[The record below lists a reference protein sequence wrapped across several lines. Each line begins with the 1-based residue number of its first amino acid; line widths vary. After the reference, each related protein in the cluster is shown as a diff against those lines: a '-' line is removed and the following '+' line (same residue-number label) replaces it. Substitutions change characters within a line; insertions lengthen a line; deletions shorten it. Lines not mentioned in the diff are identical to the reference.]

1 MKIPG
6 EDNVQAD
13 LHGLFWPARRLGEA
27 LEALAAKCGLPVRFA
42 EPPVCDVFKQ
52 NEADQISSW
61 IETVAIWMGFEVE
74 PTEARYAEVKRLLRD
89 GGPMLVK
96 LQPGDDARFLAI
108 VTGRGRQIQV
118 LDQNGTARWIS
129 LEMVR
134 SVLCWRFEAPII
146 DEVNRLLHEAKVP
159 RRRQE
164 RARRAI
170 LAERLVNARFSDC
183 WLLQMPPH
191 SSFMQL
197 IRREGSIRKLV
208 VLTCSYLALYLLWIL
223 SWVLVGRS
231 AFTGHFDRGWFVAW
245 ALVMATMIPIRSF
258 ASWSQASLAIRTGCL
273 LKRRLLSG
281 ALRLDT
287 DEVRR
292 QGTGQLMGRVI
303 ESEAVES
310 LAMSGGFLALFAC
323 IELILGMWILW
334 AGTGGWLHVSLLL
347 GWLVPTFLICRYYY
361 KRRLQWTS
369 ARLSLTEELI
379 ERMVGYRTRVA
390 QEKYERWHDGED
402 RSLEQYMAT
411 SKTMD
416 RASAVMMAL
425 IPRGWLIVGLAG
437 LAASFIY
444 KSQTPIALAI
454 TLGGILFCYRA
465 FGKIALGISNLGG
478 AAIAWKKVGPLFHQA
493 TQQDSIGLPEFA
505 LVRVA
510 SPTGND
516 GRPLMELTDVAFHY
530 ASRNEQVL
538 RGCSLR
544 IFPGDRLLV
553 EGSSGSGK
561 STLASILTGLRL
573 PESGLILIQGLD
585 RQTLGSEGW
594 RQRVVAAPQSHENH
608 VLTETFAFNLLMG
621 CRWPPRAEDFREA
634 KAICDE
640 LGLAN
645 LLKRMPAGMLQMVG
659 ETGWQLSHGE
669 RSRLYIARALL
680 QGSDLVVLDES
691 FASLDPETLLQSFD
705 CVFRRAATLLVI
717 AHP

>member
-1 MKIPG
+1 LKIPG
-6 EDNVQAD
+6 EINAPAD
-13 LHGLFWPARRLGEA
+13 LDGLSWPTHRLGEA
-27 LEALAAKCGLPVRFA
+27 LEALADKCGLPIRFA
-42 EPPVCDVFKQ
+42 EPPVCDVSAPD
-52 NEADQISSW
+52 NVDQISSW
-61 IETVAIWMGFEVE
+61 IETVAVWMGFEVE

-96 LQPGDDARFLAI
+96 LHTGGEPRFLAI
-108 VTGRGRQIQV
+108 ISGRGRQIKV
-118 LDQNGTARWIS
+118 LDQNRAARWIPV
-129 LEMVR
+129 ERAR
-134 SVLCWRFEAPII
+134 SVLCWKFEAPMI
-146 DEVNRLLHEAKVP
+146 DEVNRLLEEAKVP
-159 RRRQE
+159 RRRHNK
-164 RARRAI
+164 ARRAI
-170 LAERLVNARFSDC
+170 LAERLVSARFSDC
-183 WLLQMPPH
+183 WLLQMPPT

-197 IRREGSIRKLV
+197 VRREGSIRKLIS
-208 VLTCSYLALYLLWIL
+208 LTGSYLALYLLWIL
-223 SWVLVGRS
+223 SWFLVGRS
-231 AFTGHFDRGWFVAW
+231 AFAGHFDRGWFVAW
-245 ALVMATMIPIRSF
+245 SLALITIIPLRCLSY
-258 ASWSQASLAIRTGCL
+258 WSQASLAIRTGGL

-310 LAMSGGFLALFAC
+310 LAMSGGFLALFAG

-334 AGTGGWLHVSLLL
+334 AGAGGWLHVWLLL
-347 GWLVPTFLICRYYY
+347 GWLIPTFLTCRYYY
-361 KRRLQWTS
+361 LRRLQWTT
-369 ARLSLTEELI
+369 ARLGLTEELI
-379 ERMVGYRTRVA
+379 ERMVGYRTRIA
-390 QEKYERWHDGED
+390 QEEPEHWHDGED
-402 RSLEQYMAT
+402 RALEQYVAT

-416 RASAVMMAL
+416 RWSTVLTLM
-425 IPRGWLIVGLAG
+425 PRGWLIIGLAG
-437 LAASFIY
+437 LSPSFIY
-444 KSQTPIALAI
+444 QTQTPVTLAI
-454 TLGGILFCYRA
+454 TLGGIIFCYRA
-465 FGKIALGISNLGG
+465 FGKIALGISNLAG
-478 AAIAWKKVGPLFHQA
+478 AAVAWKNVGPLFHQA
-493 TQQDSIGLPEFA
+493 TQQDSPGLPAFA
-505 LVRVA
+505 LARLA
-510 SPTGND
+510 GKTETD
-516 GRPLMELTDVAFHY
+516 GRPLMEVTDVAFHY

-573 PESGLILIQGLD
+573 PERGLVLIRGLD

-594 RQRVVAAPQSHENH
+594 RQRVVAAPQFHENH

-621 CRWPPRAEDFREA
+621 RRWPPRAEDFREA

-691 FASLDPETLLQSFD
+691 FASLDPETLLQSFR
-705 CVFRRAATLLVI
+705 CVLQRAATVLVI